1 MALANDP
8 FGNYLV
14 QKLLQ
19 YGVTE
24 QRTKLIAIAAEELLA
39 IALNVH
45 GTRVVQKMVETAD
58 TAEQVSAISA
68 AIRCNC
74 MELIRDMNG
83 NHVVQR
89 CLACMAREQ
98 ARATAASLPR
108 LPPHQPLPSPLP
120 PLPSSIRAREPRRTH
135 RRRASS
141 TRPRPPTALPSPHT
155 ATAAA

>member
-45 GTRVVQKMVETAD
+45 GTRVVQKMVE
-58 TAEQVSAISA
+58 
-68 AIRCNC
+68 
-74 MELIRDMNG
+74 
-83 NHVVQR
+83 
-89 CLACMAREQ
+89 
-98 ARATAASLPR
+98 
-108 LPPHQPLPSPLP
+108 
-120 PLPSSIRAREPRRTH
+120 
-135 RRRASS
+135 
-141 TRPRPPTALPSPHT
+141 RPPTPLSRCLRAPPQSA
-155 ATAAA
+155 ATAWS